1 MGELLL
7 HISESNNAWN
17 KSALEISRNERKGEF
32 CICGSNRP
40 IQPGQQA
47 QQGVPKA
54 PDPAHKPL
62 GGNGALSPGR
72 G

>member
-40 IQPGQQA
+40 TERGQQA

-54 PDPAHKPL
+54 PGPVPKPL
-62 GGNGALSPGR
+62 GGNGAISPGR

>member
-17 KSALEISRNERKGEF
+17 KSALEISRNERHGEF

-40 IQPGQQA
+40 TQLDRQMP
-47 QQGVPKA
+47 QGVVKA
-54 PDPAHKPL
+54 PESGQKPL
-62 GGNGALSPGR
+62 GGNGTHSPGR